1 VSESAKSNS
10 SDQIS
15 WVQNAQTDWDNI
27 AVDMNAEFGGDAFMD
42 QFLCMSETFR
52 PPLQS
57 ADLWTQDV
65 TGLEPQEPMLPP
77 ADMVY
82 DL

>member
-1 VSESAKSNS
+1 M
-10 SDQIS
+10 
-15 WVQNAQTDWDNI
+15 
-27 AVDMNAEFGGDAFMD
+27 DMNAEFGGDAFMD
-42 QFLCMSETFR
+42 QSLSMSETFK